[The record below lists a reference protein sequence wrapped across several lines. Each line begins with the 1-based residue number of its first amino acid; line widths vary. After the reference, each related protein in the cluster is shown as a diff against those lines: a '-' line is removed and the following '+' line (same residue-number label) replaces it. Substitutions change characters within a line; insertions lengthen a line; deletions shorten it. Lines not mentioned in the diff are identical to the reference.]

1 MTKRPDSLKGHFLIS
16 EANMS
21 DPNFF
26 QTVVLMVE
34 HNAEGAFGL
43 VVNRRSRLVLSD
55 ILPGFTHNR
64 GACTPIYVGGPVQQ
78 EYLFVLHS
86 DLPDAEAG
94 SEYRSIP
101 VKGVN
106 FEPAFRRIETY
117 FNEENW
123 NAIPADDRPRIH
135 LYLGYSGWAPGQLEQ
150 EMDRGSWIIHPA
162 SAKIVFHENP
172 EEGWANALR
181 DKGGIYRVFAD
192 TNPDPGLN

>member
-55 ILPGFTHNR
+55 ILPGFATTL
-64 GACTPIYVGGPVQQ
+64 GQSTPIYVGGPVQQ

-86 DLPDAEAG
+86 DLPDSESG
-94 SEYRSIP
+94 SEYRTIP

-106 FEPAFRRIETY
+106 FEPAFRRVEKY
-117 FNEENW
+117 FQEEHW
-123 NAIPADDRPRIH
+123 NSIPADDRPRIH
-135 LYLGYSGWAPGQLEQ
+135 LYLGYSGWAPGQLER

-172 EEGWANALR
+172 EEGWSNALR
-181 DKGGIYRVFAD
+181 EKGGIYRVFAD
-192 TNPDPGLN
+192 THPDPGLN

>member
-1 MTKRPDSLKGHFLIS
+1 
-16 EANMS
+16 
-21 DPNFF
+21 
-26 QTVVLMVE
+26 
-34 HNAEGAFGL
+34 
-43 VVNRRSRLVLSD
+43 
-55 ILPGFTHNR
+55 
-64 GACTPIYVGGPVQQ
+64 
-78 EYLFVLHS
+78 
-86 DLPDAEAG
+86 
-94 SEYRSIP
+94 
-101 VKGVN
+101 
-106 FEPAFRRIETY
+106 RRIENY